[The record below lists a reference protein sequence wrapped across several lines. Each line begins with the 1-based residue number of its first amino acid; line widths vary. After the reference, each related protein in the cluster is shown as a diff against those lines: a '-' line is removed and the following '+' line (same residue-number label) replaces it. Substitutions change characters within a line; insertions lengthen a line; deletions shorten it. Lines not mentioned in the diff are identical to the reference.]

1 MIRQIF
7 EETAANLLAA
17 CSEDY
22 IARIEEAIEL
32 LTRTFQ
38 SGGKLLVFGNGGSA
52 ADAQHICGE
61 LVGRFNI
68 NRPGLPAIALG
79 CNPALVT
86 AWGNDHSFETVFE
99 RQIQALGK
107 PGDTAWAISTSGNSK
122 NVLLGCESARRV
134 GLKTIGLTGTGGGKL
149 AACCDILLA
158 VPAQGT
164 PRIQEVHLVTYH
176 AICAGVEANLFGGRS
191 QFCT

>member
-7 EETAANLLAA
+7 EETSANLLAA
-17 CSEDY
+17 CNEDY
-22 IARIEEAIEL
+22 IARIEEAIQL

-38 SGGKLLVFGNGGSA
+38 NGGKLLVFGNGGSA

-68 NRPGLPAIALG
+68 DRPGLPAIALG

-86 AWGNDHSFETVFE
+86 AWGNDHSFETIFE
-99 RQIQALGK
+99 RQIHALGK
-107 PGDTAWAISTSGNSK
+107 PGDTAWAISTSGNSP
-122 NVLLGCESARRV
+122 NVVLGCESARRA
-134 GLKTIGLTGTGGGKL
+134 GLKIIGMTGAGGGKL
-149 AACCDILLA
+149 AAYCDILLA
-158 VPAQGT
+158 VPVQGT

-176 AICAGVEANLFGGRS
+176 VICAGVESNLYGGRS
-191 QFCT
+191 HFFA